1 MHLLFYKIHTRV
13 FSMQG
18 VWHFPNMLTTII
30 KSGFLYYNLTTLH
43 QEGSPYPPPGNT
55 HSIFIT
61 WKNWKQIIWSYK
73 MFQILLLRESI
84 ANLILSLIEENGP
97 GATEV
102 AVVSN
107 YYWQLLL
114 YGVLMNMSV
123 NITIQCI
130 RH

>member
-43 QEGSPYPPPGNT
+43 QEGSPYPPSGNT

-114 YGVLMNMSV
+114 YCVLMNMSV